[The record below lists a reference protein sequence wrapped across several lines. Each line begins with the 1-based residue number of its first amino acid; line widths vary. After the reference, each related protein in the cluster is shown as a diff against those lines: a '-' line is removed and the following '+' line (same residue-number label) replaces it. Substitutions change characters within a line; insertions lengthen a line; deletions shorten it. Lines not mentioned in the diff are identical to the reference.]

1 MASITEPSSLGPSG
15 TADTS
20 KRPIVLASIMLATF
34 MVAMEATI
42 VATAMPRIVGQLG
55 GFAFYSWV
63 FSAYLLAQCTMTLIF
78 GKLSDV
84 FGRRPVMIA
93 GLLVFL
99 AGSLLAGFA
108 GSMAWLI
115 GFRLVQ
121 GIGAGAIQPMTI
133 TMIGDLYT
141 PAERAKVQGV
151 VASVW
156 TAAAVLGPL
165 AGGIIVDQLSWGW
178 IFWINLPIGAV
189 TIAGFAA
196 FPREKFSSRAARI
209 DYLGAVLFAIAI
221 VSFLFILT
229 ATGLS
234 ASSSI
239 ALAITCVAAAILFVL
254 QELRASE
261 PMISI
266 ALWRGRLMATSNT
279 ASFLAGMALV
289 GVTTVLPLYVQG
301 VMNRTP
307 VTAGF
312 TLTALIVG
320 WTLALTLSSYFF
332 KTFGVRKTL
341 RIGSPTLPIGAAVLL
356 FLAPEGSTIL
366 ASVGSLAMGIGMGL
380 ISITSIVLVQESVER
395 SARGSATSS
404 IIFSRSLGNALGAT
418 VIGAILALGMTH
430 LGHGARSDDLH
441 RLLNE
446 PAGLADLASDPGL
459 RAVFDAAL
467 HWSFWGIFV
476 VATLAFAAAWLFPMS
491 PDAARRSA

>member
-1 MASITEPSSLGPSG
+1 MTNIASAE
-15 TADTS
+15 TAGQS
-20 KRPIVLASIMLATF
+20 RRPVVFVSIMLATF

-84 FGRRPVMIA
+84 FGRKPIMIA
-93 GLLVFL
+93 GIGVFL
-99 AGSLLAGFA
+99 TGSLLAGLA

-115 GFRLVQ
+115 GFRLLQ

-133 TMIGDLYT
+133 TLIGDLYT
-141 PAERAKVQGV
+141 PTERPRVQGI

-156 TAAAVLGPL
+156 AGAAVIGPL
-165 AGGIIVDQLSWGW
+165 AGGIIVDHLSWGW
-178 IFWINLPIGAV
+178 IFWINLPIGGL
-189 TIAGFAA
+189 TIAGFALCLHEDA
-196 FPREKFSSRAARI
+196 SSQAAKI
-209 DYLGAVLFAIAI
+209 DYLGAILFAVSI
-221 VSFLFILT
+221 VCFLLMLT

-234 ASSSI
+234 LPGWL
-239 ALAITCVAAAILFVL
+239 ALAMTCIAAAVLFVL

-261 PMISI
+261 PMISV
-266 ALWRGRLMATSNT
+266 ALWSRRLVATSNA

-307 VTAGF
+307 VIAGF
-312 TLTALIVG
+312 TLTALIFG
-320 WTLALTLSSYFF
+320 WTLALTLASTFF
-332 KTFGVRKTL
+332 KRVGVRTTL
-341 RIGSPTLPIGAAVLL
+341 RIGSPTLPLGAALL
-356 FLAPEGSTIL
+356 LWLTPDSSPMLAG
-366 ASVGSLAMGIGMGL
+366 AGALAMGIGMGL
-380 ISITSIVLVQESVER
+380 ISITSIVMVQESVER
-395 SARGSATSS
+395 SMRGSATSS

-418 VIGAILALGMTH
+418 VIGAILAVGIAH
-430 LGHGARSDDLH
+430 FGHGGQGTDLH

-446 PAGLADLASDPGL
+446 PDGLSGLASDVGL

-467 HWSFWGIFV
+467 HWSFRGVLV
-476 VATLAFAAAWLFPMS
+476 VAALTVTASWLLPRS
-491 PDAARRSA
+491 PDAPRTVENPAR